1 MSTEPT
7 RPRSRRTRLVTV
19 HNTTPVSVVYNS
31 AGNSLAGGTSTQ
43 ADPNDPRTAF
53 LIANKTLYV
62 KEG

>member
-1 MSTEPT
+1 M
-7 RPRSRRTRLVTV
+7 TV

-53 LIANKTLYV
+53 LIDNKTLHV